1 MLQSK
6 CAAFSRY
13 SRFLSKAKNLAASR
27 FISKKAQNGS
37 NNMAQRA
44 ETLNP
49 TIEAMPR
56 VAPPVPVQTKSR
68 TYREQQDM
76 LSTITQLAASKYQS
90 ARAGAAH
97 SYRVLLQNSR
107 VRASALKRRFDTIR
121 NEKPLQLIAVVAGT
135 AFALGIALRIWRSNH
150 NG

>member
-1 MLQSK
+1 
-6 CAAFSRY
+6 
-13 SRFLSKAKNLAASR
+13 
-27 FISKKAQNGS
+27 
-37 NNMAQRA
+37 MAQRA

-49 TIEAMPR
+49 TIEAMPH
-56 VAPPVPVQTKSR
+56 AALPVPVQTKNR
-68 TYREQQDM
+68 THSEQQDV

-107 VRASALKRRFDTIR
+107 VRASALKRRFEIIR
-121 NEKPLQLIAVVAGT
+121 NEKPLQLVAVAAGT